1 MRRDEVPG
9 PPDGLRAVDPRE
21 WTRAWA
27 RVLAERPVKE
37 VGFSLLTWADYKTGA
52 NIRPGY
58 SLLMC
63 VTGIGSRTTV
73 SAALAKI
80 SELGFIWRYRE
91 GNARRKESDEY
102 RLTFPDDIS
111 AIPMMCP
118 EWHLPG
124 ECTCGQPPD
133 QVQ

>member
-1 MRRDEVPG
+1 VPD
-9 PPDGLRAVDPRE
+9 PPPGLTAVDPRL
-21 WTRAWA
+21 WTRVWA
-27 RVLAERPVKE
+27 RVLADRPVKE
-37 VGFSLLTWADYKTGA
+37 VGFSLLTWAGYADGA

-58 SLLMC
+58 PLLMR
-63 VTGIGSRTTV
+63 VTGIGSKTTV
-73 SAALAKI
+73 STALGQI
-80 SELGFIWRYRE
+80 RDFGFIWKYRE

-118 EWHLPG
+118 EWHLP
-124 ECTCGQPPD
+124 ESCTCGQPSD